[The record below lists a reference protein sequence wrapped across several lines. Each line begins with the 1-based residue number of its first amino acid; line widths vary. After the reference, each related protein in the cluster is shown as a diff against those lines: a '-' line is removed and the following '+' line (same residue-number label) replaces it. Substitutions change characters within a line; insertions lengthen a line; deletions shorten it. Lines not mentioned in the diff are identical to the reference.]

1 MEITITITKYQAELL
16 RRAIAGHV
24 EALDDYFDHGLKSSP
39 KELSSLTY
47 ERKQCNT
54 LDNILE
60 NKLLN
65 A

>member
-16 RRAIAGHV
+16 RRALAGPV

-47 ERKQCNT
+47 ERKQCNAID
-54 LDNILE
+54 LILE
-60 NKLLN
+60 NQLLK